1 MSSATLTRT
10 GARVAGTV
18 EHPPWL
24 GWLETAPSPDL
35 VAVSHGTDSPAGRAA
50 IRALVDVVD
59 VALSDVSVHA
69 AFVDV
74 QEPRVGPFLRSGAI
88 EPGQAAALV
97 PLLLSAGTHASG
109 DLAAA
114 AGGHPG
120 TEVAAPL
127 GPDASLAA
135 VLHRRLLEAGWI
147 PGEAVVLACAG
158 SADPRGLAD
167 CRAMAQLL
175 AGRLQVPV
183 TPAFISAA
191 EPRLPD
197 VLAAA
202 RALNPGRRTVV
213 SSYLLAPG
221 YFAGVAAASSPD
233 VLSAPLLHPGQAPP
247 RELVDLVIERYRQS
261 IAW

>member
-1 MSSATLTRT
+1 MSTTTLTRT
-10 GARVAGTV
+10 GPRMAGTV
-18 EHPPWL
+18 EHSPWL
-24 GWLETAPSPDL
+24 GWMETAPSPDL
-35 VAVSHGTDSPAGRAA
+35 VAVSHGTDDPAGRAA

-59 VALSDVSVHA
+59 LALSDISVHA

-74 QEPRVGPFLRSGAI
+74 QDPRVDPFLNSRAI
-88 EPGQAAALV
+88 DPGQAAALV

-109 DLAAA
+109 DLSRA
-114 AGGHPG
+114 AGGLPG
-120 TEVAAPL
+120 TKVAAPL

-135 VLHRRLLEAGWI
+135 VLHRRLVEAGWI

-158 SADPRGLAD
+158 STDPRGLAD
-167 CRAMAQLL
+167 CRTMAQLL

-202 RALNPGRRTVV
+202 GVLNPGRRSVV
-213 SSYLLAPG
+213 ASYLLAPG
-221 YFAGVAAASSPD
+221 YFANLAASCSPD
-233 VLSAPLLHPGQAPP
+233 VLSAPLLDPNQAPP
-247 RELVDLVIERYRQS
+247 RELVDIVIERYRQC
-261 IAW
+261 IDW

>member
-1 MSSATLTRT
+1 MSTTTLTRT
-10 GARVAGTV
+10 VHRRPGTV
-18 EHPPWL
+18 EHSAWM
-24 GWLETAPSPDL
+24 GWMETFPSPDL
-35 VAVSHGTDSPAGRAA
+35 VAVSHGTDDPAGRTAV
-50 IRALVDVVD
+50 RALVDVVD
-59 VALSDVSVHA
+59 LALAETAVHG

-74 QEPRVGPFLRSGAI
+74 QDPRVDPYLRSGALA
-88 EPGQAAALV
+88 PGQQAALV

-114 AGGHPG
+114 AGGRPG
-120 TEVAAPL
+120 TKVAAPL

-135 VLHRRLLEAGWI
+135 VLHRRLVEAGWI

-158 SADPRGLAD
+158 STDPRGIAD
-167 CRAMAQLL
+167 CQTMAQLL

-197 VLAAA
+197 VLDAA
-202 RALNPGRRTVV
+202 RTLNPGRRTVV

-221 YFAGVAAASSPD
+221 YFADLVARCRPD
-233 VLSAPLLHPGQAPP
+233 VLGAPLLDPNQTPP
-247 RELVDLVIERYRQS
+247 RELVDIVIERYRRCVDR
-261 IAW
+261 

>member
-1 MSSATLTRT
+1 MSTTTLTRT
-10 GARVAGTV
+10 GTRFSGGV
-18 EHPPWL
+18 EHSAWL
-24 GWLETAPSPDL
+24 GWMETAPSPDL
-35 VAVSHGTDSPAGRAA
+35 VAVSHGTGDPAGRAA
-50 IRALVDVVD
+50 VRALVDVVD
-59 VALSDVSVHA
+59 LALSGIRVHG

-74 QEPRVGPFLRSGAI
+74 QEPRVGPFLHSGAI

-114 AGGHPG
+114 TGALPG
-120 TEVAAPL
+120 TKVAAPL

-135 VLHRRLLEAGWI
+135 VLHRRLLEAGWL

-158 SADPRGLAD
+158 STDPRGLAD
-167 CRAMAQLL
+167 CHTMAQLL

-197 VLAAA
+197 VMAAA
-202 RALNPGRRTVV
+202 RSLNPGRRTVV
-213 SSYLLAPG
+213 ASYLLAPG
-221 YFAGVAAASSPD
+221 HFATLAAGSSPD
-233 VLSAPLLHPGQAPP
+233 VLSAPLLDPNQAPP
-247 RELVDLVIERYRQS
+247 RELVDIVIQRYRQCVD
-261 IAW
+261 W